1 MPWSHGMEAPHGML
15 LAGEVF
21 WLKILAVDDER
32 LALQLL
38 TDAIQAVLPKAEVF
52 AFSKPGEALSCAR
65 ENRCDIAFL
74 DVRMRSMT
82 GLELARKLKGLCPRI
97 NIIFVTGYSEYVGE
111 AMQLHASG
119 YLEKPVT
126 AEKVR
131 REVEDLRHPVLSQ
144 QSGAL
149 LRAACFGS
157 FEVYTPNGT
166 SLHFQR
172 AKAKECFAYLISRRG
187 ASCSVRDLAEILF
200 EEAAYDMKQ
209 SAYTRKILSSIP
221 LRLQIAVILLAVCW
235 CRHEKHDGSGLHQY
249 RQCFCCGLR
258 CGRCCRRIGGCFDDR
273 AFRQQRNSHGK
284 NLFRRNRR
292 QNGLQH
298 KRNQLRE

>member
-1 MPWSHGMEAPHGML
+1 ML

-21 WLKILAVDDER
+21 CLKNLAVDDER

-131 REVEDLRHPVLSQ
+131 REVEDLRHPVLS
-144 QSGAL
+144 SSRARCCGRPAL
-149 LRAACFGS
+149 AALR
-157 FEVYTPNGT
+157 
-166 SLHFQR
+166 
-172 AKAKECFAYLISRRG
+172 
-187 ASCSVRDLAEILF
+187 
-200 EEAAYDMKQ
+200 
-209 SAYTRKILSSIP
+209 SIP
-221 LRLQIAVILLAVCW
+221 QTARLCISSGPRPRNASPISSAGGARLAV
-235 CRHEKHDGSGLHQY
+235 SGIW
-249 RQCFCCGLR
+249 
-258 CGRCCRRIGGCFDDR
+258 RRSC
-273 AFRQQRNSHGK
+273 
-284 NLFRRNRR
+284 L
-292 QNGLQH
+292 
-298 KRNQLRE
+298 KRPPMI

>member
-15 LAGEVF
+15 RAGEVF
-21 WLKILAVDDER
+21 WLKNLAVDDER

-74 DVRMRSMT
+74 DVRMWSMA

-111 AMQLHASG
+111 ALQLHASG

-144 QSGAL
+144 QSDAL

-166 SLHFQR
+166 PLHFQR

-187 ASCSVRDLAEILF
+187 ASRSVRDLAEILF

-221 LRLQIAVILLAVCW
+221 LRLQIAVILLAVSLVPP
-235 CRHEKHDGSGLHQY
+235 RKTRRFRTAPIPAAFLQ
-249 RQCFCCGLR
+249 RAPLR
-258 CGRCCRRIGGCFDDR
+258 AVLPQDWRV
-273 AFRQQRNSHGK
+273 
-284 NLFRRNRR
+284 
-292 QNGLQH
+292 
-298 KRNQLRE
+298 LR